1 VTDLAPFPDAE
12 QAVCDLL
19 ADLVTVTYPGQ
30 RSLATI
36 RAGQLP
42 ALRAVRTGGTDDEF
56 TDSPVVAVAVF
67 TDDPGSAKT
76 IMEAVRQRAVSL
88 RTAAAAG
95 SGVFDGAVTVT
106 GPLLVTP
113 QDATVTQCATASFRF
128 SMRRPAR

>member
-1 VTDLAPFPDAE
+1 MTDLAPFPDAE

-19 ADLVTVTYPGQ
+19 ADLVTVTYAGQ

-42 ALRAVRTGGTDDEF
+42 ALRAVRTGGTDDVF

-67 TDDPGSAKT
+67 GDDADGVKT
-76 IMEAVRQRAVSL
+76 IMEAARQRAVSL
-88 RTAAAAG
+88 RTAAG
-95 SGVFDGAVTVT
+95 DSSPFDGAVTLT
-106 GPLLVTP
+106 GPQLVTP

-128 SMRRPAR
+128 SIRRPAG